1 MCRCVNR
8 HSVNQRE
15 PNQYEAGHVSE
26 TGIDEVVGRIA
37 LFEGRDVDVSP
48 LSGGF
53 TNGVFLVRAGDERF
67 AVRVPGPASELLGL
81 DREAERSNA
90 GAAATTGVSPRILE
104 YLEDLDVMV
113 LEFIEGAIPTMDQ
126 LQAPEQVRRMCGSI
140 RRLHDGP
147 RFSNDFDMFG
157 RAKGWLR
164 ACDEHAFP
172 TPDRIHDRMDAL
184 EDVVF
189 ALAKDE
195 PATVPCHN
203 DLAPYNFID
212 DGQQLWIIDFEY
224 SGNND
229 PCYDLGMIAGE
240 AELDDDLRAV
250 LCASYFGE
258 VTPRLLARMK
268 LQATIANAG
277 WSLYCAIQA
286 RALSDP
292 GFWEGSV
299 AYWTEVLKVM
309 DSRELPH
316 LVRAGTG

>member
-1 MCRCVNR
+1 MT
-8 HSVNQRE
+8 E
-15 PNQYEAGHVSE
+15 PR
-26 TGIDEVVGRIA
+26 IDDVIARIS
-37 LFEGRDVDVSP
+37 LFEGRDFEVSP
-48 LSGGF
+48 LSGGY

-90 GAAATTGVSPRILE
+90 GAAASTGVSPHILE
-104 YLEDLDVMV
+104 YLDDMDVMV
-113 LEFIEGAIPTMDQ
+113 LEFIEGAIPTTEQ
-126 LQAPEQVRRMCGSI
+126 LQSAEQVRRMVDSI

-147 RFSNDFDMFG
+147 RFHNDLDMFG
-157 RAKGWLR
+157 KAKRWLR

-172 TPDRIHDRMDAL
+172 TPDGVHARMDAL
-184 EDVVF
+184 EDV
-189 ALAKDE
+189 ALGLARGK

-212 DGQQLWIIDFEY
+212 DGQQLWIIDFEH

-229 PCYDLGMIAGE
+229 PCFDLGMIASE

-250 LCASYFGE
+250 LCGSYFGE

-268 LQATIANAG
+268 LQATIANVG

-286 RALSDP
+286 KATPDP

-299 AYWTEVLKVM
+299 AYWKEVLEVM
-309 DSRELPH
+309 DSAELPH
-316 LVRAGTG
+316 LVRAVTG